1 MQPDRWIATILFTDI
16 VGSTERAAELGD
28 HGWRELRDQHHAIVR
43 EELARWGGREVSEAG
58 DGFLSLFDNPAQA
71 ILSAATIRDRVRELG
86 LEVRCGVHMG
96 EVEQSADG
104 SLGGITLHIGARVA
118 AQAAAGDILVS
129 SAVRDVEAG
138 SGFGFEDRGRYE
150 LKGVPGHWRL
160 FAVTG
165 MPQEVA
171 PPRRLP
177 WITRVP
183 RRVKTGAIALVVV
196 LGLAGFYVV
205 IQDRDG
211 SPKPSGATS
220 VSLASTNRSIAVLP
234 FANMSADAENE
245 YFSDGITDEIITTL
259 SKVGDLKVISRTSI
273 MTYKNTDKQ
282 MRQIAEELGVATILE
297 GSVRRT
303 GDRVRITA
311 QLIDAKTDAHL
322 WAESYDRSL
331 TDIFEIQS
339 AVATSIVTALNATL
353 TGTERRW
360 IKQKPTTNNEAY
372 DAYLRANAELTRG
385 GEIGGEFYRRA
396 ERFYRQAVELDPN
409 FALAY
414 ARLSATHSLMYW
426 YAFDQTPSRLEQVKT
441 AVDRALEIQP
451 DLPEAHLALGYYHYY
466 GHRDYAQAMEEFTR
480 AKRDLPNNADVH
492 AAIGF
497 INRRR
502 GEWDEAVANLERAA
516 SLDPR
521 SAHILRNVVQTHV
534 RVTHDFE
541 RALEFLDLGLALD
554 PVRFSLA
561 KGGLYV
567 RWKGDTGPLRAA
579 LDAIPPDFDP
589 DGMVTR
595 ERFKLY
601 WLNRDFDAA
610 IRLLESSSVE
620 AWDTVAAFSTKE
632 EALGDAFFALGDR
645 DRAREHYEAA
655 RLITESEVQKRPDV
669 ARLRSSLGLVYAG
682 LGRREEAIREGRRA
696 VELLPESKDA
706 LIGPSYVI
714 RLAVIYARIGETDLA
729 LKELEQLLTMRA
741 GPLRNEVRLD
751 PMWDPLRDDPRFTEL
766 VEDDSWLPD

>member
-1 MQPDRWIATILFTDI
+1 MQPERSIATILFTDI

-28 HGWRELRDQHHAIVR
+28 RGWRGLRDQHHAIVR

-71 ILSAATIRDRVRELG
+71 ILSAAAIRDRVRELG

-118 AQAAAGDILVS
+118 AEAGAGDVLVS
-129 SAVRDVEAG
+129 SAVRDVETG

-165 MPQEVA
+165 LPQEVA
-171 PPRRLP
+171 PPRRSP
-177 WITRVP
+177 RVTRVP
-183 RRVKTGAIALVVV
+183 RWVSTGAIALAAV
-196 LGLAGFYVV
+196 LGLAGLYVV

-211 SPKPSGATS
+211 SPNPSGTTG

-245 YFSDGITDEIITTL
+245 YFSDGITDEIITVL

-282 MRQIAEELGVATILE
+282 LRQIAEELGVATILE

-311 QLIDAKTDAHL
+311 QLIDAETDEHL

-360 IKQKPTTNNEAY
+360 IKQKPTTDNEAY
-372 DAYLRANAELTRG
+372 DAYLRATAELTRG
-385 GEIGGEFYRRA
+385 GELGGEFYRRA

-414 ARLSATHSLMYW
+414 ARLSVTHSLMYW
-426 YAFDQTPSRLEQVKT
+426 YAFDQTPSRREQAKA

-466 GHRDYAQAMEEFTR
+466 GQRDYARAMEEFTR
-480 AKRDLPNNADVH
+480 AKRDLPNNAEVY
-492 AAIGF
+492 AAIGY

-502 GEWDEAVANLERAA
+502 GEWDEAVANLEKAA
-516 SLDPR
+516 NLDPR
-521 SAHILRNVVQTHV
+521 SAHLLRNVALTHV

-554 PVRFSLA
+554 PVWFSLA
-561 KGGLYV
+561 KGDLHV
-567 RWKGDTGPLRAA
+567 KWKGDTGPLRAA
-579 LDAIPPDFDP
+579 LDAIAPDFDP

-595 ERFKLY
+595 ERFRLY
-601 WLNRDFDAA
+601 WLNREFDVA

-620 AWDTVAAFSTKE
+620 VWEIVAAFRTKE
-632 EALGDAFFALGDR
+632 EALGDVFFALGDR
-645 DRAREHYEAA
+645 DGAREHYEAA

-682 LGRREEAIREGRRA
+682 LGWREEAIREGRRA

-706 LIGPSYVI
+706 LIGPSHVMW
-714 RLAVIYARIGETDLA
+714 LAVIYARVGETDLA
-729 LKELEQLLTMRA
+729 LKELERLLTMRA
-741 GPLRNEVRLD
+741 SPHRNEVRLN

-766 VEDDSWLPD
+766 VEHDS